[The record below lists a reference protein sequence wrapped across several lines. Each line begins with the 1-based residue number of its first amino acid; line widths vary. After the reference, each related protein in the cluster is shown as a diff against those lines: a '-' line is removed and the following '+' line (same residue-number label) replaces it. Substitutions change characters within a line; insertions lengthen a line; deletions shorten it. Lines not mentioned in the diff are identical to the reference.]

1 MRTTLT
7 FLLSLAIVT
16 TLLFASCSKDD
27 VATPPANPAFRGD
40 FVSAAHQTRGIATI
54 DQEKTTLTLTNF
66 KTDSGPD
73 LNIYLTSSLSAI
85 SSDFIDLGNI
95 KGVTCQIIW
104 TIHSINL
111 SLSGV
116 LILTLILVT
125 PNLYNNSLYYF
136 VTPKIFEL
144 C

>member
-1 MRTTLT
+1 MRTSYQC
-7 FLLSLAIVT
+7 FLGL
-16 TLLFASCSKDD
+16 TLLASSLVASCGKDD
-27 VATPPANPAFRGD
+27 QATPPANPAFRGD

-95 KGVTCQIIW
+95 KGVKGNFNY
-104 TIHSINL
+104 NL
-111 SLSGV
+111 PDNLDYTQYKFVIVWCVDFDVNFGY
-116 LILTLILVT
+116 TELVQQ
-125 PNLYNNSLYYF
+125 
-136 VTPKIFEL
+136 
-144 C
+144 

>member
-7 FLLSLAIVT
+7 YLLSLAIVT

-95 KGVTCQIIW
+95 KGVKGNDNYDMPD
-104 TIHSINL
+104 NL
-111 SLSGV
+111 DYTQYKFVIVWCVDFNVNFGY
-116 LILTLILVT
+116 TELVQQ
-125 PNLYNNSLYYF
+125 
-136 VTPKIFEL
+136 
-144 C
+144 

>member
-1 MRTTLT
+1 MRTSYQCFLGLT
-7 FLLSLAIVT
+7 
-16 TLLFASCSKDD
+16 LFASFLIASCDKDD
-27 VATPPANPAFRGD
+27 QATPPANPAFRGD

-95 KGVTCQIIW
+95 KGVKGNYNYDLPD
-104 TIHSINL
+104 NL
-111 SLSGV
+111 DYTQYKFVIVWCVDFDVNFGYAE
-116 LILTLILVT
+116 LVQQ
-125 PNLYNNSLYYF
+125 
-136 VTPKIFEL
+136 
-144 C
+144 

>member
-73 LNIYLTSSLSAI
+73 LNIYLTSSLSPI

-95 KGVTCQIIW
+95 KGVKGNYNYDLPD
-104 TIHSINL
+104 NL
-111 SLSGV
+111 DYTQYKFVIVWCVDFDVNFGYAE
-116 LILTLILVT
+116 LVQQ
-125 PNLYNNSLYYF
+125 
-136 VTPKIFEL
+136 
-144 C
+144 